1 MLDQVVSAACLI
13 GCIFCYIGYNFFGEI
28 RYAKYVDFSK
38 VFSKEAR
45 R

>member
-1 MLDQVVSAACLI
+1 MLDQVISIACFI
-13 GCIFCYIGYNFFGEI
+13 SCIICYIGYNFFGEI

-38 VFSKEAR
+38 VLSKEAR